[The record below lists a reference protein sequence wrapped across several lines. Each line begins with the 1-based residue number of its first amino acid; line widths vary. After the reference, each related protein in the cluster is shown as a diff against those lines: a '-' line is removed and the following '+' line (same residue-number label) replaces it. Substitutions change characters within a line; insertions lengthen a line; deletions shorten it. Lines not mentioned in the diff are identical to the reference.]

1 MRVVESGTGSGSLST
16 SIIRSVFP
24 GGHLFTYEFNQV
36 RSEKAREEFDR
47 LGFGGLVTVT
57 HRDVLANGFLLKN
70 EEEGNVLVA
79 EETIDAVFLDLP
91 RPQDAIHHAYQV
103 LRK

>member
-16 SIIRSVFP
+16 SIIRSIFP

-47 LGFGGLVTVT
+47 LGFVEQKLVTVT
-57 HRDVLANGFLLKN
+57 HRDVLSNGFLLNN
-70 EEEGNVLVA
+70 EEEGTVLVS
-79 EETIDAVFLDLP
+79 EESIDAVFLDLP
-91 RPQDAIHHAYQV
+91 RP
-103 LRK
+103 